1 MGEFLQYT
9 VIGLTVGSFYALVA
23 LGYTIVYGIIRLI
36 NFAQG
41 DLSMVGAFLGWT
53 LLVSFGLEHLPLYLA
68 LIVAFVVPMLGTA
81 VVNLGILQFAY
92 KPLLR
97 RSLLA
102 ILITA
107 LGMSLLLQNTAE
119 FIWGPRIEAYPPN
132 LLPSTGFFVGPV
144 HVTYVQI
151 ALVFVSLVLM
161 GGMLLFVQGTTVG
174 TAMRA
179 LAVDHDAARLM
190 GINVDGVIRL
200 AFVLGAM
207 LAAASGVMLGLYYV
221 QIQFTLGFLLG
232 LRAFTAAVIGG
243 IGNIPGAM
251 AGGMLIGL
259 LESYTTGYLSGK
271 WKDVIVFGVLITV
284 LIIKPTG
291 LFGER
296 VAERM

>member
-41 DLSMVGAFLGWT
+41 DLSMVGSFLGWT

-68 LIVAFVVPMLGTA
+68 LIIAFVVPMIGTA

-92 KPLLR
+92 KPLLK

-119 FIWGPRIEAYPPN
+119 LIWGPRIEAYPPS
-132 LLPSTGFFVGPV
+132 LLPSTGMFLGPV

-151 ALVFVSLVLM
+151 ALVFVSFLLM
-161 GGMLLFVQGTTVG
+161 GGMLLFIQGTTVG

-190 GINVDGVIRL
+190 GINVDGIIRL

-251 AGGMLIGL
+251 AGGLLIGL

-284 LIIKPTG
+284 LIVKPTG

>member
-1 MGEFLQYT
+1 MGAFLQYT

-23 LGYTIVYGIIRLI
+23 LGYTIVYGIVRLI

-41 DLSMVGAFLGWT
+41 DLSTLGAFLGWT
-53 LLVSFGLEHLPLYLA
+53 LLVTFGLQQLPLPVA
-68 LIVAFVVPMLGTA
+68 IVIAFVVPMLGTA
-81 VVNLGILQFAY
+81 GVNLIILEVAY
-92 KPLLR
+92 KPLFNK
-97 RSLLA
+97 SMLA
-102 ILITA
+102 ILISA
-107 LGMSLLLQNTAE
+107 LACSLILSNGIEAK
-119 FIWGPRIEAYPPN
+119 FGPRIEAYPPS
-132 LLPSTGFFVGPV
+132 LLPAEGMFLGTV
-144 HVTYVQI
+144 HVTFVQI
-151 ALVFVSLVLM
+151 ALVAVSLLLM
-161 GGMLLFVQGTTVG
+161 GGLVAFVQGTTLG

-190 GINVDGVIRL
+190 GINVNQVIRL

-221 QIQFTLGFLLG
+221 QIQFSNGFLLG
-232 LRAFTAAVIGG
+232 LRAFTAAVLGG

-259 LESYTTGYLSGK
+259 LEAYTTGYLSGK
-271 WKDVIVFGVLITV
+271 WEDVIVFGVLITV
-284 LIIKPTG
+284 LVIRPTG

>member
-1 MGEFLQYT
+1 MEAFFQYT
-9 VIGLTVGSFYALVA
+9 VTGLTVGSFYALVA

-53 LLVSFGLEHLPLYLA
+53 LLVSLGAQNLPLYLA
-68 LIVAFVVPMLGTA
+68 LSLAFVVPMVGTA
-81 VVNLGILQFAY
+81 VVNVGILQFAY
-92 KPLLR
+92 KPLLK

-107 LGMSLLLQNTAE
+107 LGMSLLLENGAE
-119 FIWGPRIEAYPPN
+119 TIWGAAIKAYPPS
-132 LLPSTGFFVGPV
+132 LLPTTGIDVATV
-144 HVTYVQI
+144 HITYVQI
-151 ALVFVSLVLM
+151 ALFVFSLALM
-161 GGMLLFVQGTTVG
+161 GGLLLFVQGTTTG

-190 GINVDGVIRL
+190 GINVDQIIRL
-200 AFVLGAM
+200 AFVLGAL

-221 QIQFTLGFLLG
+221 QITFTMGFLLG
-232 LRAFTAAVIGG
+232 LRAFTAAVLGG

-251 AGGMLIGL
+251 AGGLLIGL
-259 LESYTTGYLSGK
+259 LESYTAGYLSGK
-271 WKDVIVFGVLITV
+271 WQDVIVFGVLIAV
-284 LIIKPTG
+284 LVTKPTG